1 MAVNCS
7 LSLSATKEN
16 IWDSLSA
23 IEGFGAMIR
32 IRLDAMS
39 SPIRKL
45 IGPAKTRLQC
55 YVEEASSLPSSAVEE
70 KTVTEDEL
78 RVEEV
83 IARINTNVSLL
94 ERCNR

>member
-7 LSLSATKEN
+7 LHLSATKEN
-16 IWDSLSA
+16 IWESLSPQQN
-23 IEGFGAMIR
+23 FGAIAR
-32 IRLDAMS
+32 IRFDTMS
-39 SPIRKL
+39 GPIGKL
-45 IGPAKTRLQC
+45 IGPAKTRLQR
-55 YVEEASSLPSSAVEE
+55 YVEKRLHSHRLQL
-70 KTVTEDEL
+70 KKRL